1 MSNLK
6 LKFDAIVC
14 EMTFVKSN
22 LKYHREEHANR
33 RKIFFSD
40 LHEFMADLEYEFSD
54 QKLEKNVID
63 VYKRHKAAPVPKI
76 SDQSKKIFKKIAA
89 ATHPDRHPEAHIN
102 KMFIEAKEAQEQG
115 DWFSLYEIST
125 RLDIDMPEP
134 SKEQIKWME
143 SEIEKLKIM
152 IARVINTLEWI
163 YSNDGACKQ
172 QIMTSYCMATCVLKG
187 E

>member
-63 VYKRHKAAPVPKI
+63 VYKRHK
-76 SDQSKKIFKKIAA
+76 
-89 ATHPDRHPEAHIN
+89 EAHIN